1 MQTRTP
7 AVLAVL
13 ILLAACARPTG
24 PIAEVVPQPYP
35 GADATHPVR
44 IVAVNGM
51 NLDGTRAVI
60 ALPPGRHEVVMTT
73 SIVEPTLL
81 PSARASNIP
90 IRQALVLEVVDGMR
104 YTVAAHATG
113 PTTEDWLPVLVRVEE
128 MNR

>member
-1 MQTRTP
+1 MQTKTP
-7 AVLAVL
+7 AILAVL
-13 ILLAACARPTG
+13 VLLAACAGPTG
-24 PIAEVVPQPYP
+24 PYAELVPQPYA

-44 IVAVNGM
+44 IVALNGE

-60 ALPPGRHEVVMTT
+60 TLPPGRHEVVMTT
-73 SIVEPTLL
+73 TIVEPTLL

-90 IRQALVLEVVDGMR
+90 IRHALVLEVVDGMR

-128 MNR
+128 MKR